1 MVGDGTFC
9 GSSAGYVREQVWHS
23 GGEFSCAFLYPV
35 HRESTE
41 ISLDGD
47 KTMVGWVFCNGFE
60 LFTIRKQ
67 AAQ

>member
-9 GSSAGYVREQVWHS
+9 GSSAGHVREQVWHF

-47 KTMVGWVFCNGFE
+47 KDNGG
-60 LFTIRKQ
+60 LGLL
-67 AAQ
+67 